1 MGDAS
6 PDLGSS
12 APDPDGHARRD
23 PAVPEIPAR
32 LVVVAYALALVC
44 AVAPLAVLG
53 AGFAG
58 AVLFTRGRRGAGAG
72 VIALAV
78 LCAAL
83 GVAFLR

>member
-1 MGDAS
+1 MGHAS
-6 PDLGSS
+6 PGLDSS
-12 APDPDGHARRD
+12 APGQDGHVRRD
-23 PAVPEIPAR
+23 PAVPEIPPR

-44 AVAPLAVLG
+44 AVVPLAVLG

-83 GVAFLR
+83 GVALLR